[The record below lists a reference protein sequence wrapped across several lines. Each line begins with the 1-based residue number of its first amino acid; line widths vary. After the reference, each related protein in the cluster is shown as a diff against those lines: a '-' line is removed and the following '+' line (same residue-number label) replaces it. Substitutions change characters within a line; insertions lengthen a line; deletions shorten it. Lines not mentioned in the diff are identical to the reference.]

1 VTFLDFIRRS
11 SNQMASPATEDVV
24 ESQPEQETTQI
35 EPQTTLNFFEKIGYA
50 LGHIFNDLV
59 AGVWYSY
66 TLIFLQGVQS
76 MPGPEAGAMVML
88 GQVADAISTPIVG
101 FLTDKFGTK
110 KSWHIFGSF
119 LVLLSFPMI
128 FSICPF
134 CETWPT
140 WWKFLYYPFVIIIF
154 QFGWPVCQITHL
166 AMIPELSRT
175 QRDRSDLTAL
185 RYSAMIVSVVTVF
198 CVTWAVLD
206 SGTIKDASITPSDG
220 LKFRV
225 RLD

>member
-1 VTFLDFIRRS
+1 MS
-11 SNQMASPATEDVV
+11 SSATENVV
-24 ESQPEQETTQI
+24 ESQPEPQTAPEQ
-35 EPQTTLNFFEKIGYA
+35 PQTTLKFFEKIGYA

-76 MPGPEAGAMVML
+76 MPGPQAGAMVML

-110 KSWHIFGSF
+110 KSWHVFGSF
-119 LVLLSFPMI
+119 LVSLSFPMI

-134 CETWPT
+134 CDSWPG
-140 WWKFLYYPFVIIIF
+140 WKFIYYPFVIIIF

-185 RYSAMIVSVVTVF
+185 RYSGMIVSVVTVF
-198 CVTWAVLD
+198 GVTWSVLD
-206 SGTIKDASITPSDG
+206 SGSMPGSEITPSDG
-220 LKFRV
+220 IKFRV
-225 RLD
+225 SSS